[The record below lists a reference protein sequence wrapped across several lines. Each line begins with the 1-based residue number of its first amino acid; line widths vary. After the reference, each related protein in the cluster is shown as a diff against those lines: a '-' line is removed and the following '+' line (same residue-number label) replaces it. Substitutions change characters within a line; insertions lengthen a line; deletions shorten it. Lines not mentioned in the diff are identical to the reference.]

1 MAIDSGILVDC
12 ADLNAVG
19 GVRQII
25 LTDLD
30 NIATVLPVAYA
41 GGVLTSVLSTAA
53 WARFENK
60 QGMAAMTI
68 SGTKENGAT
77 KYEVG
82 VSFYIPNCDGTHLS
96 ALKAL
101 ESACPVA
108 IVELFSGTKF
118 IVGWS
123 YTYQNQAEGG
133 APWIRSQ
140 NYANLTSIEGGSGTA
155 ITDENGVTVTLTAT
169 QWELPL
175 EYTGAISVV
184 AGDLTATTA

>member
-1 MAIDSGILVDC
+1 MAIDTGLLVDC
-12 ADLNAVG
+12 ADLNAAG

-30 NIATVLPVAYA
+30 NITAVAPTTYTN
-41 GGVLTSVLSTAA
+41 GTLSSVTSGTP

-60 QGMAAMTI
+60 QGMAAMTV

-77 KYEVG
+77 KYEIG
-82 VSFYIPNCDGTHLS
+82 VSFYIPNCLGAQFEMLRQIEDS
-96 ALKAL
+96 
-101 ESACPVA
+101 CPVA
-108 IVELFSGTKF
+108 IVELFSGTRF

-123 YTYQNQAEGG
+123 YVYQNQGEGA
-133 APWIRSQ
+133 APWVRSQ

-169 QWELPL
+169 QYELPL
-175 EYTGAISVV
+175 EYTGAITTVS
-184 AGDLTATTA
+184 GDVTATTA